1 MLVLALLLTSSATT
15 SSCLSFSEIGA
26 GREYRPDSFAS
37 EYRALRADDECGHYW
52 FEFENTAVKLVDSGL
67 ELRGGTQVAL
77 EFDVDPTVEVLVE
90 TARHR
95 GGRWESSPRD
105 FGGPR
110 PWFTRLSDYRRLC
123 TGPCTVQLG
132 EGRHY
137 FALAHP
143 AGVLAEVPRPAG
155 CDQGQSR
162 TYQLLDHP
170 LGGRVGGGWRP
181 LIHSRLGCR
190 HRGGNDQRCLSR
202 NSGRGRGRV
211 GELLGGGRRQHRRPV
226 RLPRRGAVRGR
237 ATPLSPCHL
246 SLTSTVVLAALPPFM
261 RSRGPGCSNFFTNGE
276 PFS

>member
-95 GGRWESSPRD
+95 GGRWEHSPR
-105 FGGPR
+105 GHPGPW

-123 TGPCTVQLG
+123 TGPCKVQLG

-143 AGVLAEVPRPAG
+143 GGVLAEVPQP
-155 CDQGQSR
+155 
-162 TYQLLDHP
+162 LD
-170 LGGRVGGGWRP
+170 LRAATKVKAELTSYSAIRSVAVWGVVGGLLSTLGSGAAVAVATINDASPETQAGAEVALVSSLAVVAVSAVALFVFRDEVQFEAEP
-181 LIHSRLGCR
+181 L
-190 HRGGNDQRCLSR
+190 
-202 NSGRGRGRV
+202 
-211 GELLGGGRRQHRRPV
+211 P
-226 RLPRRGAVRGR
+226 
-237 ATPLSPCHL
+237 
-246 SLTSTVVLAALPPFM
+246 
-261 RSRGPGCSNFFTNGE
+261 
-276 PFS
+276 